1 QRIEHGHTLPWG
13 IYHYAGTPDTTWY
26 GFATEI
32 VARGQAAGLLQ
43 RTLPVHPI
51 TTAEYPTPAPRP
63 RNSRLDCGR
72 LETEFGFQRPQWS
85 RALDDVIM
93 HMNRPATACNP

>member
-32 VARGQAAGLLQ
+32 VARGQAAGLLDKAV
-43 RTLPVHPI
+43 PVHPI

-63 RNSRLDCGR
+63 RNSRLDCGVIHR
-72 LETEFGFQRPQWS
+72 ILGVVQPDWHVELDVVL
-85 RALDDVIM
+85 RAGSGY
-93 HMNRPATACNP
+93 TA